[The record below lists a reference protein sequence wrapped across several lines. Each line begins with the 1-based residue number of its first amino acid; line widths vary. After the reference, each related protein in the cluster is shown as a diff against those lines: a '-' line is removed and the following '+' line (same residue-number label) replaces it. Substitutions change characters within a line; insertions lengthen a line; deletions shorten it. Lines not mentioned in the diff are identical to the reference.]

1 MAKQKRRVFTWE
13 ELIALAEK
21 YKGTPVRQLEEIF
34 EKDNSWINRFFQ
46 FYKASEEEKEKL
58 VTKHPGFKALN
69 NLYTQYKNKKQM
81 ETSPYSLIPP
91 KGFYLKPFVITPLGA
106 NDQEN
111 TEEENTQEENIEDLK
126 KIISRLTIELHHTQK
141 LKNIFLEENTELSRT
156 LTYYKYL
163 ANDMEIKNK
172 DLKKELK
179 YLKILYLIS
188 LCSVFIILIVKG
200 TL

>member
-13 ELIALAEK
+13 ELIELAEK
-21 YKGTPVRQLEEIF
+21 YKGTPVRQLEDIF
-34 EKDNSWINRFFQ
+34 EKDSSWINRFFQ
-46 FYKASEEEKEKL
+46 FYEASEEEKETL
-58 VTKHPGFKALN
+58 ATKHTVFKALN
-69 NLYTQYKNKKQM
+69 NLYTKYKNKKQM
-81 ETSPYSLIPP
+81 ETSPYSLTPP

-111 TEEENTQEENIEDLK
+111 TEEEITQEENIEDLK

-156 LTYYKYL
+156 VTYYKYL
-163 ANDMEIKNK
+163 ANDIEIKNK
-172 DLKKELK
+172 DLKKEIK

-188 LCSVFIILIVKG
+188 VFVIFIIFIIGGK
-200 TL
+200 

>member
-13 ELIALAEK
+13 ELIELAEK

-34 EKDNSWINRFFQ
+34 EKDSSWINRFFR
-46 FYKASEEEKEKL
+46 FYEASEEEKEKL

-69 NLYTQYKNKKQM
+69 NLYSKYKNKKQM
-81 ETSPYSLIPP
+81 ETSPYSLTPP

-111 TEEENTQEENIEDLK
+111 TEEEITQEENIEDLK

-156 LTYYKYL
+156 VTYYKYL
-163 ANDMEIKNK
+163 ANDIEIKNK
-172 DLKKELK
+172 DLKKEIK
-179 YLKILYLIS
+179 YLKILYVIL
-188 LCSVFIILIVKG
+188 LFIIFTIFIIGSK
-200 TL
+200 